1 MKKLDPYRTLLAVLL
16 LFIGI
21 LPWLDPA
28 WKHSDLFTV
37 CGLSLVLLAGL
48 NVLRER
54 QKLFRTGFTIA
65 VLFILMNGYLQFSD
79 FPILFACSFALF
91 FILLISVVIN
101 IITMLVSSKEIK
113 SSFIS
118 GCIAGYLMIGICL
131 AFFLTVVGSFETQV
145 LTLPNAEFCFNDFLY
160 FSLVTMTTV
169 GFGDISPLDPV
180 VRTAAIMT
188 AVAGQFY
195 MAVIVAVIVGK
206 LMNKSES

>member
-28 WKHSDLFTV
+28 GKNTDLFTV

-54 QKLFRTGFTIA
+54 QKLFRAGLTMA
-65 VLFILMNGYLQFSD
+65 VLFMVMNGYLQFSD
-79 FPILFACSFALF
+79 FPILFACSFSLF
-91 FILLISVVIN
+91 FLLLLFVLIENIAMLISS
-101 IITMLVSSKEIK
+101 TEIK

-118 GCIAGYLMIGICL
+118 GCIAGYLMIAICL
-131 AFFLTVVGSFETQV
+131 AFFLLVVGSFDTQV
-145 LTLPNAEFCFNDFLY
+145 LTVPNAEFCFNDFLY

-169 GFGDISPLDPV
+169 GYGDISPLDPV
-180 VRTAAIMT
+180 VRTASIMT
-188 AVAGQFY
+188 VVAGQFY

-206 LMNKSES
+206 LMNKSDA